1 MKAVITEIRGAKAA
15 VLQDDGSIRLLEN
28 KDYKIG
34 QVVELK
40 TTKWYNKATR
50 WVAAAA
56 AVLMVTSG
64 AASYAYLNPVAT
76 VSLDV
81 NPSLEFRVNTFDK
94 VINVKALNVDGEQI
108 LKELDLKGM
117 EIDEAIDAAIDEMV
131 EQEFINKNEENA
143 VSVTIQHKNEKKQ
156 NDLKVLLDGEI
167 KAYMAEENIEAEVEV
182 EGIGAERVAL
192 AADFNGLD
200 GNAYTLTPGK
210 LNLLEKLKAAQD
222 NDEKFEDAADV
233 VDFIDEL
240 LIDLN
245 AVSEDDEEIT
255 FEDLTVKDIM
265 KELKRARL
273 GVEVLPE
280 EQAKDK
286 DNETADGEDAVEND
300 KDNKGNG
307 KPESAPG
314 LEDKDKDDKSPNE
327 NAGENANGNNAGGK
341 NGGN

>member
-28 KDYKIG
+28 KNYKIG

-40 TTKWYNKATR
+40 TTKWYNKATK

-56 AVLMVTSG
+56 AVLMITSG

-94 VINVKALNVDGEQI
+94 VISVKAMNDDGEQI
-108 LKELDLKGM
+108 LEELKLKGM

-131 EQEFINKNEENA
+131 EQAFIKKNEENA

-156 NDLKVLLDGEI
+156 NDLEVLLDGEI
-167 KAYMAEENIEAEVEV
+167 KAYMAEENIDAEVEV

-192 AADFNGLD
+192 AAEFNDLED
-200 GNAYTLTPGK
+200 NDYTLTPGK
-210 LNLLEKLKAAQD
+210 LNLLEKLNAAQSSE
-222 NDEKFEDAADV
+222 EKFENAAAV
-233 VDFIDEL
+233 VDFIDGL
-240 LIDLN
+240 LEDLN

-286 DNETADGEDAVEND
+286 EDADGEDVVNTD
-300 KDNKGNG
+300 KEDKGNG

-314 LEDKDKDDKSPNE
+314 LEDKEDKSPNE

>member
-28 KDYKIG
+28 KNYKIG

-81 NPSLEFRVNTFDK
+81 NPGMELKVNSFNRVIKVVAMNEDAEAILEN
-94 VINVKALNVDGEQI
+94 IGQ
-108 LKELDLKGM
+108 DLKGK
-117 EIDEAIDAAIDEMV
+117 ELEDAIHEAIEEMIEEGIID
-131 EQEFINKNEENA
+131 QEDGETKVYITVN
-143 VSVTIQHKNEKKQ
+143 HKNQEKTREIVV
-156 NDLKVLLDGEI
+156 NLGEDLTTFV
-167 KAYMAEENIEAEVEV
+167 EEKGFTADTVEV
-182 EGIGAERVAL
+182 EGIGAERVEL
-192 AADFNGLD
+192 AAAVNEALGDDYN
-200 GNAYTLTPGK
+200 LTPGK
-210 LNLLEKLKAAQD
+210 LNLLQKLYEAQGNVTALD
-222 NDEKFEDAADV
+222 TPEAVEGFLSDE
-233 VDFIDEL
+233 IDGISVE
-240 LIDLN
+240 N
-245 AVSEDDEEIT
+245 
-255 FEDLTVKDIM
+255 LTVKDIM

-286 DNETADGEDAVEND
+286 DNADADGEDVVNTD